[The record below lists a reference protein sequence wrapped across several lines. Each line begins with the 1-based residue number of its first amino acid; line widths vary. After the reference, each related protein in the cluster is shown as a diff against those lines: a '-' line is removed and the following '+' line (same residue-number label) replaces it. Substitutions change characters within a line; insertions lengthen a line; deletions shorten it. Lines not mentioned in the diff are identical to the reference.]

1 MKNRGIEG
9 RTRRAAVLAPFLLCS
24 VLAGCSTGGEG
35 MLLLVDPA
43 KYQYHTCEQLA
54 TAAKA
59 QSARQQDLAA
69 LIERAER
76 GTAGALVGTIAY
88 KSDYTAAGQELRLV
102 EATARSKNCVTAST
116 WRSNAVI
123 Q

>member
-1 MKNRGIEG
+1 MKSRGIEG
-9 RTRRAAVLAPFLLCS
+9 RRVRAASLAPILLCAL
-24 VLAGCSTGGEG
+24 LAGCSTGGEG
-35 MLLLVDPA
+35 MLLLADPS

-54 TAAKA
+54 SITKA
-59 QSARQQDLAA
+59 VTTRQQELAT
-69 LIERAER
+69 LIERAEQ
-76 GTAGALVGTIAY
+76 GAAGVVVSTIAY
-88 KSDYTAAGQELRLV
+88 KSDYTAVGQDLRLL

>member
-54 TAAKA
+54 TAALGAAPSRFRALQHQQAFGMAVTHASRA
-59 QSARQQDLAA
+59 QC
-69 LIERAER
+69 
-76 GTAGALVGTIAY
+76 
-88 KSDYTAAGQELRLV
+88 
-102 EATARSKNCVTAST
+102 ARS
-116 WRSNAVI
+116 
-123 Q
+123 

>member
-9 RTRRAAVLAPFLLCS
+9 WTRRAAVLAPLLLCS
-24 VLAGCSTGGEG
+24 ALAGCSTGGEG

-54 TAAKA
+54 TATKA
-59 QSARQQDLAA
+59 MTARQQDLAT
-69 LIERAER
+69 LIERAEQ
-76 GTAGALVGTIAY
+76 GTAGAIVGTIAY
-88 KSDYTAAGQELRLV
+88 KSDYTVVGQDLRLL
-102 EATARSKNCVTAST
+102 EATARTKNCVTAST